1 MMMMMMTSIQKERGT
16 WHHTFQGLKKEF
28 VSSWVVQ
35 HQYMYV
41 HSESFLVAFWVLSRK
56 IYYSRNLTVNFASRR
71 YSKQLSFIAI
81 EIITHSLIP

>member
-41 HSESFLVAFWVLSRK
+41 HSGSFRGTTKGIKTKKYDK
-56 IYYSRNLTVNFASRR
+56 IMFGN
-71 YSKQLSFIAI
+71 QLI
-81 EIITHSLIP
+81 